1 MTRVPLSVLDLS
13 PISEGSTVS
22 QALRNTVDL
31 ARQTEEWG
39 YERFWVAEHHFAAVA
54 SSSPAVLIGLI
65 AAATNRIRVGSAA
78 VQLGFTTAAAVVES
92 FGTVDALYPGRI
104 DLGVGRS
111 GQRRAEALSNVEA
124 PAGAPVPELPS
135 AARTVDGVLFPVPY
149 SPVALLDSAKVA
161 ASMGALQQPE
171 AIAPDFGD
179 QLDDIVALLSDT
191 YQRNGVPL
199 SARPGAGAQVQ
210 VWLLGSSAGPSA
222 REAGARGLPFVA
234 NYHVSP
240 GTTLDAIDEYRGA
253 FVPSDTLSDPYV
265 AVSADVVVG
274 DSDSR
279 AHELA
284 ASFPQWVHSIRS
296 GRGAVEYPDPGRVTP
311 LSDEQYALVADRVD
325 TQFTGSAATVCEKLD
340 GLQKASGADELVVTT
355 ITHDHADRLL
365 SYELLGKE
373 WGLPRLR
380 V

>member
-13 PISEGSTVS
+13 PISERSTVQ

-39 YERFWVAEHHFAAVA
+39 YERYWVAEHHFVAAA

-111 GQRRAEALSNVEA
+111 GQRRAEVLS
-124 PAGAPVPELPS
+124 GAPVPERPR
-135 AARTVDGVLFPVPY
+135 AARTIDGVLFPTPF
-149 SPVALLDSAKVA
+149 SPVALLKSARLA
-161 ASMGALQQPE
+161 ASLGALQQPE
-171 AIAPDFGD
+171 AISPDFGD

-210 VWLLGSSAGPSA
+210 VWLFGSSAGPSA

-279 AHELA
+279 AQKLA

-296 GRGAVEYPDPGRVTP
+296 GHGAVEYPDPSSVVP

-340 GLQKASGADELVVTT
+340 GLQKATGADELVVTSM
-355 ITHDHADRLL
+355 THDHADRLL

>member
-13 PISEGSTVS
+13 PISEGSTVQ

-39 YERFWVAEHHFAAVA
+39 YERYWVAEHHFVAAA

-111 GQRRAEALSNVEA
+111 GQRRAAAL
-124 PAGAPVPELPS
+124 AGAQQAAPERAVASEP
-135 AARTVDGVLFPVPY
+135 GGLFPVAPAAAA
-149 SPVALLDSAKVA
+149 PRKTPLLA
-161 ASMGALQQPE
+161 ASLAALQQPHAQSPE
-171 AIAPDFGD
+171 FVD
-179 QLDDIVALLSDT
+179 QLDDLVALLAGSYERD
-191 YQRNGVPL
+191 GVPL
-199 SARPGAGAQVQ
+199 TARPGVGADVA
-210 VWLLGSSAGPSA
+210 VWLFGSSAGPTA
-222 REAGARGLPFVA
+222 REAGARGLPFA
-234 NYHVSP
+234 ASYHFSP
-240 GTTLDAIDEYRGA
+240 GTTLEAIDEYRRA
-253 FVPSDTLSDPYV
+253 FVPSARLSSPYV
-265 AVSADVVVG
+265 AVSADVVVAEV
-274 DSDSR
+274 DSQAR
-279 AHELA
+279 EVA

-296 GRGAVEYPDPGRVTP
+296 GRGAIEYPDPTSVAP
-311 LSDEQYALVADRVD
+311 LTDEQHRLVADRVD
-325 TQFTGSAATVCEKLD
+325 TQIVGSAATVSAKLEA
-340 GLQKASGADELVVTT
+340 LQEATGADELVITSA
-355 ITHDHADRLL
+355 THDHADRLR

>member
-1 MTRVPLSVLDLS
+1 MTRVPLSVLDLA
-13 PISEGSTVS
+13 PISEGSTVQ

-39 YERFWVAEHHFAAVA
+39 YERYWVAEHHFVAAA

-111 GQRRAEALSNVEA
+111 GQRRTEALADIRESA
-124 PAGAPVPELPS
+124 PERAVSSEPG
-135 AARTVDGVLFPVPY
+135 GLFPVAPAAAA
-149 SPVALLDSAKVA
+149 PRKTPLLA
-161 ASMGALQQPE
+161 ASVAALQQPH
-171 AIAPDFGD
+171 AQAPDFHE
-179 QLDDIVALLSDT
+179 QLDDLAALLAGSYERDGVALT
-191 YQRNGVPL
+191 
-199 SARPGAGAQVQ
+199 ARPGVGADVAL
-210 VWLLGSSAGPSA
+210 WLFGSSAGPTA
-222 REAGARGLPFVA
+222 REAGARGLPFA
-234 NYHVSP
+234 ASYHFSP
-240 GTTLDAIDEYRGA
+240 GTTLEAIDEYRRA
-253 FVPSDTLSDPYV
+253 FVPSVRLSEPYV
-265 AVSADVVVG
+265 AVSADVIVAE
-274 DSDSR
+274 SDSQAR
-279 AHELA
+279 DLA

-296 GRGAVEYPDPGRVTP
+296 GHGAIEYPDPKNTAP
-311 LSDEQYALVADRVD
+311 LTGEQYELVADRVD
-325 TQFTGSAATVCEKLD
+325 TQVVGSAATVAEKLD
-340 GLQKASGADELVVTT
+340 ALQEATEADELVLTSVT
-355 ITHDHADRLL
+355 HEHADRLR

>member
-13 PISEGSTVS
+13 PISEGSTVA

-39 YERFWVAEHHFAAVA
+39 YERYWVAEHHFVAAA

-111 GQRRAEALSNVEA
+111 GQRRAEVLS
-124 PAGAPVPELPS
+124 GAPVPERPRD
-135 AARTVDGVLFPVPY
+135 ARTIDGVLFPVPY
-149 SPVALLDSAKVA
+149 SPVALLMSARLA
-161 ASMGALQQPE
+161 ASLGALQQPE
-171 AIAPDFGD
+171 AISPDFGD
-179 QLDDIVALLSDT
+179 QLDDIAALLSDT
-191 YQRNGVPL
+191 YERNGVPL

-210 VWLLGSSAGPSA
+210 VWLFGSSAGPSA

-240 GTTLDAIDEYRGA
+240 GTTLDAIDEYRSA
-253 FVPSDTLSDPYV
+253 FLPSETLSHPYV

-274 DSDSR
+274 DSDSS

-284 ASFPQWVHSIRS
+284 ASFPQWVYSIRS
-296 GRGAVEYPDPGRVTP
+296 GHGAVEYPDPRSLTP
-311 LSDEQYALVADRVD
+311 LSDEQYSLVADRVD

-340 GLQKASGADELVVTT
+340 GLQKATGADELVV
-355 ITHDHADRLL
+355 ISMTHDHADRLL